1 MQSFQL
7 TIPKTL
13 AAAVTALGDDAIFKA
28 AGIDLLDRLKERKER
43 FANLVDLTRL
53 PAEMGGISKDGSRV
67 RIGALATL
75 HQIEQAASLQ
85 STHLTALREAA
96 GEAATPQVRRRATLG
111 GNLLQRARCWYLRGA
126 GFGCAHGGDGPTC
139 LAREGENR
147 YHAILDAFDCVR
159 VHPSNT
165 ATALCALRATAHI
178 TGKNGKRTIPVR
190 ELWPPFGLAAL
201 AEHTLAPDEVLT
213 AIELDAS
220 TAFDRSAYRESREK
234 VSFDWPTVAA
244 AVAVKL
250 DGARV
255 ADVSICL
262 GAVSPTPHVA
272 EEAAALLRGKAP
284 TPAVLDEVVS
294 TAFAKA
300 QPLAHNAYK
309 IAQGKAVLRD
319 TLVAALG
326 KETVDGR

>member
-7 TIPKTL
+7 TIPTSL
-13 AAAVTALGDDAIFKA
+13 AAAVKALADDAIYKA

-43 FANLVDLTRL
+43 FANLIDLSRL
-53 PAEMGGISKDGSRV
+53 PAEMGGIAREGDKV

-75 HQIEQAASLQ
+75 HQIEGAEALGAAS
-85 STHLTALREAA
+85 LTALREAA

-111 GNLLQRARCWYLRGA
+111 GNLLQKARCWYLRGA

-165 ATALCALRATAHI
+165 ATALCALRAMAHI
-178 TGKNGKRTIPVR
+178 TGKNGKRVIPVR

-201 AEHTLAPDEVLT
+201 AEHTLAPGEVLT
-213 AIELDAS
+213 AIELESSA
-220 TAFDRSAYRESREK
+220 TFDRSAYREAREK

-244 AVAVKL
+244 AVAVKR
-250 DGARV
+250 DGKRV
-255 ADVSICL
+255 VDVSICL
-262 GAVSPTPHVA
+262 GAVSPTPHMA
-272 EEAAALLRGKAP
+272 DDAAAELRGKEP
-284 TPAVLDEVVS
+284 TAAVLSAVAEV
-294 TAFAKA
+294 AFAKA
-300 QPLAHNAYK
+300 KPLAQNAYK

-319 TLVAALG
+319 TLMAALG
-326 KETVDGR
+326 MEAADGR